1 MATTTPSIFSEGER
15 IDYATTLPHQTK
27 LIILGGVLLSLFLAA
42 LDQTIVATALPA
54 IVRDFNGIDLVSW
67 ISTGYLLAST
77 AMVPI
82 YGKLSDIYGRK
93 PILLWGIGV
102 FLLGSVLCGIAG
114 DMIQL
119 IAFRVVQGIGAA
131 AITSTAFATPADLFA
146 PADRPKYM
154 GIFGGVFGLAS
165 VIGPFAGGLL
175 TDKISWH
182 WVFYVNVPLGL
193 IALTFV
199 SGKMPRLASGL
210 RARID
215 WLGTLLLIGAVAPLM
230 LGLTLDKSVHA
241 WSSPLILGLFGVAS
255 ICTALFLA
263 VESRVA
269 SPIISLKLFG
279 NRTFAVGVAASMLN
293 GAAFFGAVLFL
304 SLFLQNVLGLS
315 ATAAGTTQIALMAG
329 FVISSNISS
338 LLVQRSGRYKPLM
351 IAGFVIMIGGFV
363 LMSQVSVSTGVYDVA
378 WRIFLVGVGLGPSM
392 PLLNLAMQ
400 NAVMSNQIGAV
411 TASRQFFQQL
421 GQALGGAVFGVVLA
435 TTLTTQLQQ
444 NLAPIAGDL
453 PPAAQARLDPAQF
466 RNSIGPA
473 ESGEQKVDLGAQ
485 IAAEA
490 TATIERQREL
500 AQAAL
505 GQGDAQARAE
515 LLNQPG
521 TLPAV
526 REQVQASPGRD
537 AQALA
542 QANAA
547 LDEAEQQAQQQGRDL
562 GQRVNAAVKLSFA
575 TSITSIYFYA
585 IWLAIAALIL
595 IVLGLPEI
603 PLRKS
608 NRSEA
613 PVVAE

>member
-1 MATTTPSIFSEGER
+1 MATTTPSAFSEGER
-15 IDYATTLPHQTK
+15 IDYAATLPQQTK
-27 LIILGGVLLSLFLAA
+27 LIILGAVLLSLFLAA

-54 IVRDFNGIDLVSW
+54 IVSDFQGIDLVSW

-93 PILLWGIGV
+93 PILLWGISV

-114 DMIQL
+114 GMIQL
-119 IAFRVVQGIGAA
+119 IVFRVIQGIGAA

-154 GIFGGVFGLAS
+154 GVFGGVFGLAS
-165 VIGPFAGGLL
+165 VVGPFLGGLL

-193 IALTFV
+193 LALAFV
-199 SGKMPRLASGL
+199 TSKMPRLASGL

-215 WLGTLLLIGAVAPLM
+215 WLGTVLLIGAVVPLM
-230 LGLTLDKSVHA
+230 LGLTLDKSVHP
-241 WSSPLILGLFGVAS
+241 WSSPLIIGMFAVAFV
-255 ICTALFLA
+255 CTALFLV
-263 VESRVA
+263 VEARVA
-269 SPIISLKLFG
+269 SPIISLKLFR
-279 NRTFAVGVAASMLN
+279 NRTFTVGVAASMLN

-338 LLVQRSGRYKPLM
+338 LLVQRFGRYKPLM
-351 IAGFVIMIGGFV
+351 IAGFVIMIAGFV
-363 LMSQVSVSTGVYDVA
+363 LMWLVPATTTMYDVA

-400 NAVMSNQIGAV
+400 NAAMSSQIGAV

-435 TTLTTQLQQ
+435 TTLTAQLQQ
-444 NLAPIAGDL
+444 NLAPIAREL
-453 PPAAQARLDPAQF
+453 PPAAQAQLDPAQF
-466 RNSIGPA
+466 RNSVTASEGSQQQI
-473 ESGEQKVDLGAQ
+473 ELGAQ
-485 IAAEA
+485 ISAAATEA
-490 TATIERQREL
+490 IEQQREL
-500 AQAAL
+500 ARAAL
-505 GQGDAQARAE
+505 GQGDAQARAR
-515 LLNQPG
+515 LLSEPD

-526 REQVQASPGRD
+526 KELVQSSAAAD

-547 LDEAEQQAQQQGRDL
+547 LDAAEQRAQQEGREL
-562 GQRVNAAVKLSFA
+562 GQRVSGAVKQSFA

-595 IVLGLPEI
+595 VALGLPEI

-608 NRSEA
+608 NRAEV